1 MPSTG
6 FEPAIPAI
14 RRIQTY
20 TLNSMITG
28 IGQFVCLVRWKCTH
42 LNTCSGW
49 RRRQGTR
56 DRSVLSSGR
65 TPEATMTA
73 LVRLTTQD
81 LPWASGVAQHQQ
93 NRLSFA
99 DWPGPVMFLRLT
111 AVPYCVRSAVTNYVR
126 TSYPTQI
133 VIPFRIRSRVW
144 NEVLVRTAVR
154 TRKMFRPASFRLSN
168 KNFIYTHTHMYVYT
182 YTQYTYISF

>member
-1 MPSTG
+1 M
-6 FEPAIPAI
+6 
-14 RRIQTY
+14 
-20 TLNSMITG
+20 
-28 IGQFVCLVRWKCTH
+28 
-42 LNTCSGW
+42 
-49 RRRQGTR
+49 
-56 DRSVLSSGR
+56 
-65 TPEATMTA
+65 
-73 LVRLTTQD
+73 
-81 LPWASGVAQHQQ
+81 AQHQQ

-168 KNFIYTHTHMYVYT
+168 KNFTHTHTHTHTHIHTHVCIYVYT
-182 YTQYTYISF
+182 VHVHFFLDIINYEILVNVSPYPVIY